1 MPVKT
6 LRSLIGQKLCRGGM
20 VSAVALIAAFPA
32 LGQET
37 DDCRLVNGTL
47 PEGCETAG
55 EGSSVQDP
63 VNSNVELERFG
74 TTPKGFSISVDGD
87 TIAGEDRRVIAGAA
101 SPGGTLRTQD
111 LALDAADVQVRYD
124 GTQTERRLNVL
135 TSDLR
140 TEFRAGEAVSFNAT
154 TSYDFWID
162 RAELRITPVRRGFG
176 RTETIVVPIDPN
188 GSASWTVPEGSEND
202 FTYVL
207 RVYDS
212 AGRFDETAPELISRR
227 ERPVD
232 PELNGPIISAGEGED
247 RTARRGI
254 PVTGGIV
261 TVSGTGLPPGATA
274 VVMGRSVPVDA
285 SGKFVTDLI
294 LPAGEQNVTVALDA
308 PNAQGVNLTRE
319 IVIPR
324 NDWFATGLADLTV
337 GRRGTSLGDGD
348 SFSRGRL
355 AFYARGVVNGTTR
368 ITAAADTG
376 EDELDALFDD
386 ILTKD
391 PRAVLDRVDRDKL
404 YPTYGDD
411 STIVEDAPTSGK
423 IFIRVE
429 QGDSS
434 LMWGDFENKIENTE
448 FLRAVRNL
456 YGAELVYR
464 SPAVTVD
471 GERRVSATLYAARPE
486 SLPQRDELRGTGGSV
501 YVLQR
506 RDLVPGSE
514 TVTIEI
520 VDRVT
525 GRVVSTERLAVS
537 EDYRIDYFQGTI
549 ILDDPLTGGVSGG
562 GVVGGSPSGDF
573 DANLVVQYEY
583 VPTGSDLDNS
593 STGGR
598 IEGWLPGD
606 FLRLGVTAV
615 DETTDTVDL
624 QVTAVDAHLRFGEG
638 SFIEAEIAESR
649 GNGFGRSFSAD
660 GGFTY
665 VNLGGGGVTS
675 RAQAHRLEGTLDLG
689 DVIAGGDGTIS
700 AYYEKKEA
708 GFSSLS
714 EDITDDQTV
723 WGLAA
728 DLRVSERLGFRMAAE
743 DYDNDNGNSRQQIE
757 AEFEYLIN
765 PTTTLAFGA
774 KHLDEVRIGD
784 ADDTGKR
791 TDLGFRLTRDL
802 GADQSVYIFGQGTVE
817 REGGIRRNDR
827 LGIGGRF
834 NITDTLTAE
843 AEVSGGTNGT
853 GARAL
858 LELRPNDSSRY
869 YLGYELDPNRDVTG
883 TSLNGDHQGTLIAG
897 VERQVDRGLSYYAED
912 NYDVFGN
919 RRALTRAYGVS
930 YTPSELWDFSADLE
944 IGRVRDEN
952 DGDIDRRAIGF
963 GTKYDN
969 GQGVTGSARLEY
981 RIDEQDGTTVRDRKT
996 WAFVGKYSNQVS
1008 PDWRFV
1014 ASLDA
1019 LVSNS
1024 DQADFLD
1031 GRYVEASLGY
1041 AYRPV
1046 TNDRLN
1052 VLARYTFLD
1061 DLPGSD
1067 QVSADGS
1074 DAGAKQRSHIFSVD
1088 AIYEIDESWEIGGKL
1103 AYRIG
1108 ETAARDSDVFT
1119 SNDAGLAALRATYAI
1134 EQQWEISGE
1143 ARVLVLNDQ
1152 DASEYGALLT
1162 VYRNF
1167 GDNAKIGL
1175 GYNFGSFSDDLRDTT
1190 LDDEGLFLNLQAKF

>member
-1 MPVKT
+1 MPAT
-6 LRSLIGQKLCRGGM
+6 TFGSLMGRNRHLNGLVSVLALM
-20 VSAVALIAAFPA
+20 VAFPA
-32 LGQET
+32 LGQEANN
-37 DDCRLVNGTL
+37 CQLVNGLL

-55 EGSSVQDP
+55 ESSAVTDP
-63 VNSNVELERFG
+63 VNSNVETERFDG
-74 TTPKGFSISVDGD
+74 TVKGFSISVDGE
-87 TIAGEDRRVIAGAA
+87 TIAGEDRQVIAGSA
-101 SPGGTLRTQD
+101 SPGAKLRAQD
-111 LALDAADVQVRYD
+111 LALDEADVQVRYD
-124 GTQTERRLNVL
+124 GTQADRRLNVR

-140 TEFRAGEAVSFNAT
+140 TEFQAGEIVSFNAS
-154 TSYDFWID
+154 TSYDFWIN

-176 RTETIVVPIDPN
+176 RTETVVVPIDPN
-188 GSASWTVPEGSEND
+188 GSASWTIPDGSEND

-212 AGRFDETAPELISRR
+212 AGRYDETAPDLISRR
-227 ERPVD
+227 ERPVA
-232 PELNGPIISAGEGED
+232 PELTGPVISAGEGED

-254 PVTGGIV
+254 PVAGGIV
-261 TVSGTGLPPGATA
+261 TVSGTGLPPGSTA

-285 SGKFVTDLI
+285 SGKFVTDLV

-308 PNAQGVNLTRE
+308 PSAQGLTLTRE

-337 GRRGTSLGDGD
+337 GQRGTSLSDGD
-348 SFSRGRL
+348 SYSRGRL
-355 AFYARGVVNGTTR
+355 AFYARGVVNGNTR
-368 ITAAADTG
+368 ITVAADTG

-386 ILTKD
+386 VLTKD
-391 PRAVLDRVDRDKL
+391 PRAVLERVDRDNL

-423 IFIRVE
+423 IYLRIE

-434 LMWGDFENKIENTE
+434 LTWGDFENKIENTE

-456 YGAELVYR
+456 YGAELVYK
-464 SPAVTVD
+464 SPAITVD
-471 GERRVSATLYAARPE
+471 GERRVSATVYAAQPD

-514 TVTIEI
+514 RVTIEI

-525 GRVVSTERLAVS
+525 GRVVSTRRLGAS

-549 ILDDPLTGGVSGG
+549 ILEDPLTGGVSGG

-573 DANLVVQYEY
+573 EANLVVQYEY

-624 QVTAVDAHLRFGEG
+624 QVMAIDARLRFGQG

-689 DVIAGGDGTIS
+689 DVVAGGDGTIS

-714 EDITDDQTV
+714 EDIATDQTV

-728 DLRVSERLGFRMAAE
+728 DVQVSARLGFRLAAE
-743 DYDNDNGNSRQQIE
+743 DYDNENGNNRQQIE
-757 AEFEYLIN
+757 AEFEYQIN
-765 PTTTLAFGA
+765 PETTLAFGA
-774 KHLDEVRIGD
+774 KYLDEVRIGD

-802 GADQSVYIFGQGTVE
+802 GADQSIYVFGQGTVE

-834 NITDTLTAE
+834 NLSETISAE
-843 AEVSGGTNGT
+843 AEISGGTNGA

-858 LELRPNDSSRY
+858 LELRPNDTSRY
-869 YLGYELDPNRDVTG
+869 YLGYELDPNRDIAG
-883 TSLNGDHQGTLIAG
+883 TTLNGEHKGTLIAG
-897 VERQVDRGLSYYAED
+897 VERQVDRGVSYYAED
-912 NYDVFGN
+912 NYDLFGE
-919 RRALTRAYGVS
+919 RRAITRAYGVS

-944 IGRVRDEN
+944 IGRVRDET
-952 DGDIDRRAIGF
+952 DGDIDRRAIGL

-981 RIDEQDGTTVRDRKT
+981 RIDDQDGTTVRDRKT

-1046 TNDRLN
+1046 ENDRLN

-1074 DAGAKQRSHIFSVD
+1074 SAGAKQRSHIFSVD
-1088 AIYEIDESWEIGGKL
+1088 AIYEINESWELGGKL
-1103 AYRIG
+1103 AYRVG
-1108 ETAARDSDVFT
+1108 RTAARTSDVFT

-1134 EQQWEISGE
+1134 EQQWELSGE
-1143 ARVLVLNDQ
+1143 ARVLVLQ
-1152 DASEYGALLT
+1152 DLDVSEYGALVT
-1162 VYRNF
+1162 VYRSF